1 MELQKGSGRGSYI
14 YGKSVHNT
22 RIERLWLDWTQ
33 GVGLKWYD
41 FLMSLEHN
49 YGLDH
54 ENPAHIWLVHYLF
67 LDAINADAE
76 DWVNSWK
83 LARHPDQAGDEPV
96 PRRYVRVR
104 PARAGPAGAA
114 GGRRHPGRRTYP
126 SFGVDFET
134 QADSRIM
141 DHLRANNP
149 EEADHDNPFLTDC
162 TPQNRP
168 HVVCDAPDAPLSAAQ
183 IALLDERLCARV
195 DLASRDMGLRK
206 LIWQEALAICAEIV
220 VL

>member
-54 ENPAHIWLVHYLF
+54 ENPAHIWLVHYLI
-67 LDAINADAE
+67 LDAINADRE
-76 DWVNSWK
+76 DWVNSWNSHVIQIK
-83 LARHPDQAGDEPV
+83 RGTNRSPVDMFVFGLLEQGPRGLQADNDILAAEL
-96 PRRYVRVR
+96 
-104 PARAGPAGAA
+104 
-114 GGRRHPGRRTYP
+114 P
-126 SFGVDFET
+126 SFGVDFEA
-134 QADSRIM
+134 QADSHIM

-183 IALLDERLCARV
+183 IALLDERLCAR
-195 DLASRDMGLRK
+195 K